1 MVPEGHF
8 LLSLEITSNE
18 SKASEARGNHFA
30 NKQKSRILIYFG
42 LIKVK
47 KVQRYDPGGTHC
59 TNLVYFYKLNVFRV
73 SLKTT
78 SMQIQWKL
86 DAK

>member
-1 MVPEGHF
+1 M
-8 LLSLEITSNE
+8 SLKLVKPGETILQI
-18 SKASEARGNHFA
+18 
-30 NKQKSRILIYFG
+30 NKKSRILIYFG

-47 KVQRYDPGGTHC
+47 KVQRYDPGGKHC